1 MASTGSVYPDARI
14 KDPRGNIVSFGRVKV
29 GQNATLEAR
38 DFELRTL
45 KSVTFTPQ
53 SIITPQTR
61 FVPGSI
67 GSTAGKSYARE
78 FVVMTG
84 SIGSRGAL
92 NNQVVAVA
100 QRVRTL
106 GSITARAAAPQGTRG
121 LYIGTQAGS
130 FGANYIA
137 VGL

>member
-1 MASTGSVYPDARI
+1 MASTGTVYPDARI

-53 SIITPQTR
+53 SVITPQTR
-61 FVPGSI
+61 FVAGSI
-67 GSTAGKSYARE
+67 GSAGGKNYARE

-92 NNQVVAVA
+92 NNQVVVVT
-100 QRVRTL
+100 QRARTF
-106 GSITARAAAPQGTRG
+106 GSFTAKSAAPQGTRG